1 MKRLLVAMT
10 AFSVSPAMG
19 DDMHPPFLQAAI
31 FFMRG
36 FEPPNI
42 VLDGEKRAWGVSGLT
57 RDHEFWVEE
66 DKPCILEEFDKNGE
80 IFNAKTRMYETAPM
94 LKWLNFA
101 KLPSPRQAIF
111 FQTAAVFRPL
121 PNLTYCSTPAEP
133 DSSALD
139 PKPKGKFFNC
149 SESFTIFG

>member
-1 MKRLLVAMT
+1 
-10 AFSVSPAMG
+10 
-19 DDMHPPFLQAAI
+19 
-31 FFMRG
+31 
-36 FEPPNI
+36 
-42 VLDGEKRAWGVSGLT
+42 
-57 RDHEFWVEE
+57 VEE
-66 DKPCILEEFDKNGE
+66 DKPCIVEEFDKNGE
-80 IFNAKTRMYETAPM
+80 IFNAQTRMYETAPR

-121 PNLTYCSTPAEP
+121 PDLTYCSTPAEP

-149 SESFTIFG
+149 SESFTIFGHISRRINALDYIRKNFCAGLPEPPPPPPKPY